1 MGNFLFKLL
10 SFFLKENR
18 SNCSICEVD
27 FKAFFNDPTDFGYLK
42 KLNKIKFMDSI
53 SQVF

>member
-1 MGNFLFKLL
+1 MGNFIFKLL

-18 SNCSICEVD
+18 SYCSICEVD
-27 FKAFFNDPTDFGYLK
+27 FKAFLNDPIDFGYLK
-42 KLNKIKFMDSI
+42 KLNKINFMDSI